1 MPLTQSYRITLRTTP
16 KAKEFTSIA
25 RRTRTRRGARK
36 TKQEKARTKDTK
48 GVSRAARVLLWR
60 LAFRENIRQKRCLW
74 SHGSAFLLCFF
85 FFLTVALGV
94 GRFFSSPDGSRR
106 TVEKKRKFPPH
117 PSPQENRLNSTK
129 GKQTHPLKTSILT
142 ECFFGTST
150 ATTTP
155 HTHLC
160 NFVHEL
166 VFDELS
172 LAPQILWGPC
182 CLLRCSTVCQAIES
196 SCRTSQKV
204 TRFTKGLSS
213 KLGSTKRAHGY
224 NCTCGASREK
234 QGKRQENPVDRQT
247 VMTRVMS
254 ITKLVCLS
262 KLILC

>member
-1 MPLTQSYRITLRTTP
+1 MRRFS
-16 KAKEFTSIA
+16 
-25 RRTRTRRGARK
+25 RRTRVVVAFGVPRKHSPKTLSLESRICFSFVLFLFLDCGIGCGEILFFARWK
-36 TKQEKARTKDTK
+36 PKNSREEEK
-48 GVSRAARVLLWR
+48 
-60 LAFRENIRQKRCLW
+60 N
-74 SHGSAFLLCFF
+74 
-85 FFLTVALGV
+85 
-94 GRFFSSPDGSRR
+94 
-106 TVEKKRKFPPH
+106 PPT
-117 PSPQENRLNSTK
+117 PKSK

-172 LAPQILWGPC
+172 LAPQILWGPY
-182 CLLRCSTVCQAIES
+182 CLLRCSTICQAIES